1 MIKQYRVLTVK
12 QVGLQSMILL
22 SVGSLTS
29 LLYAIFNLHCP
40 WKSIGLACPGCGCSR
55 AVSFV
60 FNGKPLEA
68 LHIQPTATLLIT
80 LLVFSAALA
89 ALVEIRTS
97 IEKRWM
103 GATLLCGLLV
113 AGIINTVFQFS
124 QR

>member
-22 SVGSLTS
+22 AVGSLTS

-60 FNGKPLEA
+60 FKGKPLEA
-68 LHIQPTATLLIT
+68 LRVQPTATLLIT
-80 LLVFSAALA
+80 LLVLSAALA
-89 ALVEIRTS
+89 TLVEIRTS

-103 GATLLCGLLV
+103 GTALLCGLLV
-113 AGIINTVFQFS
+113 AGLINTVFQFS
-124 QR
+124 RR

>member
-1 MIKQYRVLTVK
+1 MKQYRVLTVK

-29 LLYAIFNLHCP
+29 LLYAVFNLHCP

-89 ALVEIRTS
+89 SLVEIRTS

>member
-1 MIKQYRVLTVK
+1 MKQYRVLTVK

-29 LLYAIFNLHCP
+29 LLYAVFNLHCP

-89 ALVEIRTS
+89 SLVEIRTS

-113 AGIINTVFQFS
+113 AGFINTVFQFS

>member
-60 FNGKPLEA
+60 FNGKPLSFGEYGTCSIRVVVVLDVA
-68 LHIQPTATLLIT
+68 IKLYVP
-80 LLVFSAALA
+80 LVPA
-89 ALVEIRTS
+89 EP
-97 IEKRWM
+97 E
-103 GATLLCGLLV
+103 
-113 AGIINTVFQFS
+113 
-124 QR
+124 

>member
-1 MIKQYRVLTVK
+1 MMKQYRVLTVK

-29 LLYAIFNLHCP
+29 LLYAVFNLHCP
-40 WKSIGLACPGCGCSR
+40 WRSIGLACPGCGCSR

-60 FNGKPLEA
+60 FKGKPLEA
-68 LHIQPTATLLIT
+68 LRVQPTATLLIT

-103 GATLLCGLLV
+103 GSCLLCGLLV
-113 AGIINTVFQFS
+113 TGLINTVFQFS

>member
-1 MIKQYRVLTVK
+1 MKQYRVLTVK

-29 LLYAIFNLHCP
+29 LLYANLNLHCP

-68 LHIQPTATLLIT
+68 LRIQPTATLLIT

-97 IEKRWM
+97 IEKRWT
-103 GATLLCGLLV
+103 GAALLCAVLGTGL
-113 AGIINTVFQFS
+113 INTVVQFS

>member
-1 MIKQYRVLTVK
+1 MKQYRVLTVK

-29 LLYAIFNLHCP
+29 LLYAVFNLHCP

-97 IEKRWM
+97 IEKGWM

-113 AGIINTVFQFS
+113 AGFINTVFQFS

>member
-1 MIKQYRVLTVK
+1 
-12 QVGLQSMILL
+12 MILL

-29 LLYAIFNLHCP
+29 LLYANLNLNCP
-40 WKSIGLACPGCGCSR
+40 WKSIGLACPGCGCNR

-68 LHIQPTATLLIT
+68 LRIQPTATLLIT

-89 ALVEIRTS
+89 VLVEIITS

-103 GATLLCGLLV
+103 GEALLCGLLV
-113 AGIINTVFQFS
+113 AGLINTVFQFS
-124 QR
+124 RR